1 MAVPPSGKPP
11 RFLGLKITSNRIEA
25 TLVLFVFI
33 CLSLIFL
40 ANNMVNFSKI
50 LISIGVIWSLYLWI
64 IKKPEMPY

>member
-50 LISIGVIWSLYLWI
+50 LISIGVLWSVYLWI
-64 IKKPEMPY
+64 I

>member
-50 LISIGVIWSLYLWI
+50 LISVGVIWSLYLWI
-64 IKKPEMPY
+64 IKKPERPY

>member
-64 IKKPEMPY
+64 IKKPERPY